1 MPTYDYKCTACGHT
15 FEELQSMTA
24 EHLEV
29 CPKCGERTLRRLI
42 GKGGVL
48 RFKGSGFYSTD
59 YPKAR
64 REGGRDETP

>member
-1 MPTYDYKCTACGHT
+1 
-15 FEELQSMTA
+15 MTA